1 MLPSVKSTRLLP
13 DSPIIIAL
21 KSCTVSL
28 CENGANEPPRYQE
41 MVGTG
46 LPEEKQAMLT
56 ESPSCTVTVPFR
68 FMVVGISV
76 RMRRATKLHGLL
88 GKF

>member
-1 MLPSVKSTRLLP
+1 MLPSMKSTRLLP
-13 DSPIIIAL
+13 VGPIITAL

-28 CENGANEPPRYQE
+28 CENGGGEVPRYHE

-68 FMVVGISV
+68 VMVVGAP
-76 RMRRATKLHGLL
+76 ATKSL
-88 GKF
+88 